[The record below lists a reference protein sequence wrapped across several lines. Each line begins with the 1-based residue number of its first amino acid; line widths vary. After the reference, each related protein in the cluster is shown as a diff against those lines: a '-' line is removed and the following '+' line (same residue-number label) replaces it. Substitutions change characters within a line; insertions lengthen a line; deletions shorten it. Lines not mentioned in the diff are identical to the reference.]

1 MSGASGGDWALP
13 DLEVDHDIA
22 VTRDESGDRGVTR
35 TTSLLVTGVDM
46 DKPLDSAPGDMDV
59 LAKRDEVLRDL
70 EEKKNQMSQMPKIL
84 QQSWR
89 KTMKWVS
96 KTT

>member
-13 DLEVDHDIA
+13 DLEVDHNIT
-22 VTRDESGDRGVTR
+22 VVRDESGDRGVTR

-46 DKPLDSAPGDMDV
+46 DKPLDSAGADMDV

-70 EEKKNQMSQMPKIL
+70 EEKKNQIKEAKGQ
-84 QQSWR
+84 
-89 KTMKWVS
+89 TA
-96 KTT
+96 T